1 MTMRKRYR
9 LSKLLVGVFTLI
21 ELCLALE
28 AEAFGQQGRLMGRVQ
43 DSSGKPVAGATIY
56 ITCSSVTQAAVSN
69 AQGYYTFLNV
79 PPENYKIRTYKRGYS
94 GWNSDLV
101 VVANSIT
108 RIDVKLVTGEVEE
121 NVVVAENKKSTS
133 TAVKK
138 TVPVVKK
145 KESIEV
151 VAVEKTPELRKEIV
165 SQLKSD
171 DEDDKGTEE
180 LINLTEENLNADDI
194 EQVATLESN
203 VDIVGGVEQIYKNI
217 RYPDL
222 ALKAGVEGKA
232 VAQVFVDKEGGIVKV
247 NFLKS
252 INPILDSEVMRVLT
266 EETEFKPAKIS
277 GGKTVAGA
285 IVIPFNFKIKK

>member
-1 MTMRKRYR
+1 MSNKYHASRLVCVAFTM
-9 LSKLLVGVFTLI
+9 LM
-21 ELCLALE
+21 LCLPFDEAL
-28 AEAFGQQGRLMGRVQ
+28 GQQGRLMGRVL

-56 ITCSSVTQAAVSN
+56 ITSSNVTQAAVSN

-79 PPENYKIRTYKRGYS
+79 PPETYKIRTYKRGYS
-94 GWNSDLV
+94 AWNSDLTV
-101 VVANSIT
+101 AANSIT
-108 RIDVKLVTGEVEE
+108 RIDVKLGVGETEE
-121 NVVVAENKKSTS
+121 NIVVAEAKKTTS

-145 KESIEV
+145 KESVEV

-165 SQLKSD
+165 SQLKSED
-171 DEDDKGTEE
+171 DDDDKGTEE
-180 LINLTEENLNADDI
+180 LINMTEENLNADDM

-203 VDIVGGVEQIYKNI
+203 VEIVGGIEQIYKNI
-217 RYPDL
+217 KYPDL

-232 VAQVFVDKEGGIVKV
+232 VAQVFVDKSGNIVKV

-252 INPILDSEVMRVLT
+252 INPILDAEVMRVLT
-266 EETEFKPAKIS
+266 EDTEFKPARIS

>member
-1 MTMRKRYR
+1 MGNLHQTLKRMSVAVAIIS
-9 LSKLLVGVFTLI
+9 LCFVFRI
-21 ELCLALE
+21 
-28 AEAFGQQGRLMGRVQ
+28 EAFGQQGRLMGRVL

-56 ITCSSVTQAAVSN
+56 ITSTTVTQAAVSN

-79 PPENYKIRTYKRGYS
+79 PPETYKIRTYKRGYS
-94 GWNSDLV
+94 TWNSELA

-108 RIDVKLVTGEVEE
+108 RVDVKLGTEEAEE
-121 NVVVAENKKSTS
+121 NVVFAETKKSTS

-138 TVPVVKK
+138 TVPVEKK
-145 KESIEV
+145 KESVEV
-151 VAVEKTPELRKEIV
+151 VAVDKTPEMRKEIV
-165 SQLKSD
+165 AQLKSD
-171 DEDDKGTEE
+171 NDEDDKGAEE
-180 LINLTEENLNADDI
+180 LINLTEENINADDM

-203 VDIVGGVEQIYKNI
+203 VEIVGGVEQIYKNI
-217 RYPDL
+217 KYPDL

-232 VAQVFVDKEGGIVKV
+232 IAQVFVDKSGNIVKV

-252 INPILDSEVMRVLT
+252 INPILDAEVMRVLT
-266 EETEFKPAKIS
+266 EDTQFKPARVS

>member
-1 MTMRKRYR
+1 MSNKYHA
-9 LSKLLVGVFTLI
+9 SGLLCVAFIIIVLFLPFKV
-21 ELCLALE
+21 EV
-28 AEAFGQQGRLMGRVQ
+28 FGQQGRLMGRVL

-56 ITCSSVTQAAVSN
+56 ITSSSVTQAAVSN

-79 PPENYKIRTYKRGYS
+79 PPETYKIRTYKRGYS
-94 GWNSDLV
+94 AWNSDLTV
-101 VVANSIT
+101 AANSIT
-108 RIDVKLVTGEVEE
+108 RIDVKLGSGETEE
-121 NVVVAENKKSTS
+121 NIVLAEAKKTTS

-138 TVPVVKK
+138 TVPVVKR
-145 KESIEV
+145 KEAVEV

-165 SQLKSD
+165 SQLKSEDDD
-171 DEDDKGTEE
+171 DEKGTEE
-180 LINLTEENLNADDI
+180 LINMTEENLNADDM

-203 VDIVGGVEQIYKNI
+203 VEIVGGVEQIYKNI
-217 RYPDL
+217 KYPDL

-232 VAQVFVDKEGGIVKV
+232 VAQVFVDKSGNIVKV

-252 INPILDSEVMRVLT
+252 INPILDAEVMRVLT
-266 EETEFKPAKIS
+266 EDTEFKPARIS